1 MNLLPSLLASPPPPP
16 PLSSIQVEDGLW
28 GEKGKRKRKRGRLSQ
43 GLYFPTV
50 PGYELG
56 EGDPITAAGMS
67 DPKLHQTDQYKG
79 WLNKWTNYLKG
90 YQRRWFVLQND
101 GLLSYYRWEK
111 QFSNE
116 RLRFKIVTFFFM
128 PVVEKYSKNLT
139 LP

>member
-1 MNLLPSLLASPPPPP
+1 
-16 PLSSIQVEDGLW
+16 
-28 GEKGKRKRKRGRLSQ
+28 
-43 GLYFPTV
+43 
-50 PGYELG
+50 
-56 EGDPITAAGMS
+56 MS

-116 RLRFKIVTFFFM
+116 RLRFKSVTFFLFFFFSCLCSRK
-128 PVVEKYSKNLT
+128 VFKKSDLT
-139 LP
+139 LKMMIYLLLLLLFYTGNEIVNYLLMFCVCNFLYVKEKISVLFFQLEVLKKLLL